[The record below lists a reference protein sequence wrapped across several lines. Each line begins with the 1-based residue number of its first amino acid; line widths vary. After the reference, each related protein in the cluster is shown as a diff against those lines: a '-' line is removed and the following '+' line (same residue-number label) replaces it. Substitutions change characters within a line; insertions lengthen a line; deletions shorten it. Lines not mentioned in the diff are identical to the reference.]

1 METFYIIHCKFQI
14 PHVLKQFSLLRDHDL
29 LYDYTERNS
38 SLETQLNNNWK
49 GLCWKDTKMIFS
61 YFYTYNSCFKL

>member
-38 SLETQLNNNWK
+38 SLETQLNNN
-49 GLCWKDTKMIFS
+49 
-61 YFYTYNSCFKL
+61 